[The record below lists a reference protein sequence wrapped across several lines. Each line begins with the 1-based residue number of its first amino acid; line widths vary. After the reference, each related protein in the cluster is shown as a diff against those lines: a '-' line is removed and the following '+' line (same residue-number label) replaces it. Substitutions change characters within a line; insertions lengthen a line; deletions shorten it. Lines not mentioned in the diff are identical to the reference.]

1 MEGSAALQAARVI
14 YALRQ
19 HAGDLFPVT
28 GSNIPLDICLVVAL
42 RYHEGRPLTMKQLTR
57 ELPYS
62 EAGLQYNVRM
72 LKDQEWI
79 FIRNGVEDRRVRQ
92 IIPARRLEAAILEF
106 QSRAEITIADDLVHS
121 DLAAPASLSEGG

>member
-1 MEGSAALQAARVI
+1 MEGSAALQSARVI
-14 YALRQ
+14 YSLRQ
-19 HAGDLFPVT
+19 HACDLFPVN

-42 RYHEGRPLTMKQLTR
+42 RYHEGRPLTMKQLTH

-62 EAGLQYNVRM
+62 EASIQYNVRM
-72 LKDQEWI
+72 LKEERWI
-79 FIRNGVEDRRVRQ
+79 SIRNGVEDRRVRQ

-106 QSRAEITIADDLVHS
+106 QSRAEITIADNLVHA